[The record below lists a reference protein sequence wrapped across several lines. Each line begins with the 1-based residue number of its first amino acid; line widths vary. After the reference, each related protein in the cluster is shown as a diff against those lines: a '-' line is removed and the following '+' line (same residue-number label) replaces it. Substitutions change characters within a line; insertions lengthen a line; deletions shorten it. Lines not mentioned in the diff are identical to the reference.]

1 MADLERAFHRAMMAS
16 IETCKRELH
25 YNPSYTVR
33 MIQEHGA
40 VDTARRLLH
49 KEDYSEGMTRLWQEQ
64 RLDLSAEALVL
75 RPEFALLFTEEERAL
90 ARQILRDYGYP
101 APCDPAAGDAS
112 ASPLRRPGSQ

>member
-25 YNPSYTVR
+25 YNPSYTAR

-40 VDTARRLLH
+40 VETARRLLR

-75 RPEFALLFTEEERAL
+75 RPEFAALFTDEERAL
-90 ARQILRDYGYP
+90 ARQILEQYGYT
-101 APCDPAAGDAS
+101 ASLDPAWES
-112 ASPLRRPGSQ
+112 ANESPMRRRGAQ